1 MVRFIKKNLWRSR
14 HPAFQL
20 AAYHSGRY
28 EPSKRAK
35 RCRVRFTGLSGGAQ
49 RRARRRASVLA
60 HGVCCGSS
68 EGKTEYGRG
77 SFSCRHATLHRSV
90 LADVT
95 GPLCVRGENVWVLRG
110 PENLGS
116 WHGLEGTR
124 VLRWNRRAEKRVS
137 RIFLRC
143 PRRLP
148 GANRL
153 RGDVRGLDGG
163 PSQDYDVSAAI
174 APDCV
179 SWKGTFSAICALGGF
194 RDALARLPSRST
206 EGTTAEA
213 ENVPSSG
220 ARRRCTAPGMARFGC
235 PKPVGRTSRS
245 VPLRLGQRA
254 GGAPAAHCRAHPYGC
269 AGTCRV
275 ADCVRPGAD

>member
-1 MVRFIKKNLWRSR
+1 MVRFIKKHLWRIR
-14 HPAFQL
+14 HLAFQL

-60 HGVCCGSS
+60 RGVCCASS

-110 PENLGS
+110 PENLRS

-179 SWKGTFSAICALGGF
+179 SERDVLGHLRAGRVSRCSRSAPFSQHRRDDCRGGE
-194 RDALARLPSRST
+194 RSEQWGSETMHGPRHGQVRLPETCGKNLEERSAAT
-206 EGTTAEA
+206 RPARWRR
-213 ENVPSSG
+213 SG
-220 ARRRCTAPGMARFGC
+220 
-235 PKPVGRTSRS
+235 
-245 VPLRLGQRA
+245 RA
-254 GGAPAAHCRAHPYGC
+254 L
-269 AGTCRV
+269 
-275 ADCVRPGAD
+275 PGASIWMCRDLSCR